1 MVQCIPE
8 RENYLNEKQTNGFYT
23 GGQQL
28 QTMQIPQIGAQ
39 VQQWILYNKTR
50 LNKQGNFH
58 FNGENGVAL
67 EYTHLDSFDKFEKK
81 KH

>member
-1 MVQCIPE
+1 MSVENVVQCIPE

-39 VQQWILYNKTR
+39 V
-50 LNKQGNFH
+50 
-58 FNGENGVAL
+58 
-67 EYTHLDSFDKFEKK
+67 
-81 KH
+81 